1 MKQPSIF
8 RVPINTPPRVPKGT
22 PKSGGQ
28 FTEYRNPDGADLEPE
43 PEVKKSSTKR
53 DDKWSPSNIDWNRL
67 EIAMIIEKYVE
78 ENEEGRQ
85 HSTSYDSIVRDNLP
99 MAFEETPDSNART
112 ALMDYYDIRG
122 LSDDESKMRC
132 GVCGHVLRYGGV
144 LVDLELRDGVM
155 VGFDC
160 LETYERVT
168 EGLVDARFK
177 ARNAAARAFGDKN
190 YAKCCAENEGL
201 DEAFE
206 IAKDNHIVSDIY
218 QKLRKYGSIS
228 EKQIALVHKI
238 AQGTID
244 YQARM
249 EERERIAA
257 AAPDAPSGKQ
267 TVSGTVVS
275 LKSQETYFGGVR
287 QVQLK
292 MLVVAD
298 EGWKVWSTVP
308 ASLTDIPIKDE
319 TGYVMGSRSINPG
332 EHITFSVTLEP
343 SPDDK
348 KFTFGKRPTKAILSE
363 KTEIG
368 PNPVQ

>member
-8 RVPINTPPRVPKGT
+8 RVPIKSPPRAPKGT
-22 PKSGGQ
+22 PKGGE
-28 FTEYRNPDGADLEPE
+28 FTEYRNPESDDLEPE
-43 PEVKKSSTKR
+43 TEVKKPSSKKR

-67 EIAMIIEKYVE
+67 EIAMIVE
-78 ENEEGRQ
+78 RHIGDTADGHQR
-85 HSTSYDSIVRDNLP
+85 TFSYDSIVRENLP
-99 MAFEETPDSNART
+99 MAFEETSDEDARA
-112 ALMDYYDIRG
+112 ALMDFYDIRG
-122 LSDDESKMRC
+122 LSEDQSQMRC

-168 EGLVDARFK
+168 EGLVDARFR

-190 YAKCCAENEGL
+190 YADFCAENDGL
-201 DEAFE
+201 DEAFKT
-206 IAKDNHIVSDIY
+206 AGDNSTALDIY
-218 QKLRKYGSIS
+218 HKLRKYGSIS
-228 EKQIALVHKI
+228 EKQVALVHKI

-244 YQARM
+244 YQARV

-287 QVQLK
+287 QYSLK
-292 MLVVAD
+292 MLVVSD
-298 EGWKVWSTVP
+298 EGWKVWATVP
-308 ASLTDIPIKDE
+308 ASLADIPIKDE
-319 TGYVMGSRSINPG
+319 TGYVMGSRCVDSG
-332 EHITFSVTLEP
+332 EHITFDVTLEP

-348 KFTFGKRPTKAILSE
+348 KFAFGKRPTKAVLSE
-363 KTEIG
+363 KTESG
-368 PNPVQ
+368 PSPVQ